1 MQKCKNCQG
10 ILLPGAVFCH
20 KCGSKVGDE
29 TEVAEEFAPVLEVEK
44 KGKNEQGNAKEIAT
58 EIVKEIPKE
67 VALQNA
73 KVTID
78 FEIIDNRN
86 QPKPIIEEEKVVTKP
101 EKKVPIFELEDIKI
115 TETKEPKKVQVFEI
129 KEVKTEEKI
138 EPKQATQFDTTA
150 FKSLFFNALHARVQD
165 EHDAKQYSEFV
176 ELFYRKKFQ
185 DTLAQ
190 RYSLLVEEFAH
201 LEQKM
206 PLPEKPK
213 ERLLTQTIE
222 NLIDYFIYTYCKDL
236 HDVYPHQIILRYAD
250 AKPEQIKSLSFF
262 NDFLHLQDENL
273 LVYNNFISMS
283 QEKLKN
289 AFQSYLFTERE
300 ELVYF
305 ICDLSLTGS
314 GKEGFAI
321 SNKRMYWRMPLGKS
335 HSVSFDNIQ
344 NIKHEKEW
352 LEINGLFF
360 NVNKS
365 LNMKVLRMFK
375 KIKLIYK

>member
-10 ILLPGAVFCH
+10 ILLPGAEFCH
-20 KCGSKVGDE
+20 KCGSKVSDE
-29 TEVAEEFAPVLEVEK
+29 IEAAKIVAPTFEPDNQVFMKESVRENA
-44 KGKNEQGNAKEIAT
+44 QQNAKEIAT

-67 VALQNA
+67 VALKNA
-73 KVTID
+73 KISID

-86 QPKPIIEEEKVVTKP
+86 QPQAIVEEPVAIKKIENKKSEAEKSEA
-101 EKKVPIFELEDIKI
+101 EKKDSDNIDV
-115 TETKEPKKVQVFEI
+115 V
-129 KEVKTEEKI
+129 
-138 EPKQATQFDTTA
+138 A
-150 FKSLFFNALHARVQD
+150 FKALFFNALHIRVQD
-165 EHDAKQYSEFV
+165 EHDGKEYSEFV

-190 RYSLLVEEFAH
+190 RHNLIVEEFLAI
-201 LEQKM
+201 EQKM

-213 ERLLTQTIE
+213 ERLLTHTIE
-222 NLIDYFIYTYCKDL
+222 NLVDYFIYTYCKDL
-236 HDVYPHQIILRYAD
+236 SNVFPYPLILRYAD
-250 AKPEQIKSLSFF
+250 AKPEQIKNASFF
-262 NDFLHLQDENL
+262 SDFLQLQDENIL
-273 LVYNNFISMS
+273 IYRDFIGMP

-289 AFQSYLFTERE
+289 SFQSFLFTERD

-305 ICDLSLTGS
+305 ICDLSITGS

>member
-10 ILLPGAVFCH
+10 ILLPGAEFCH
-20 KCGSKVGDE
+20 KCGSKVIDE
-29 TEVAEEFAPVLEVEK
+29 KEIVEVIMPIVEPDNQEVSKENKRKNTE
-44 KGKNEQGNAKEIAT
+44 GNAKEITT
-58 EIVKEIPKE
+58 EIIKELPQKA
-67 VALQNA
+67 ALNQSKA
-73 KVTID
+73 TID

-86 QPKPIIEEEKVVTKP
+86 QP
-101 EKKVPIFELEDIKI
+101 
-115 TETKEPKKVQVFEI
+115 ETKVE
-129 KEVKTEEKI
+129 KTEKI
-138 EPKQATQFDTTA
+138 EITEKTNAIPTNNIDFTA
-150 FKSLFFNALHARVQD
+150 YKALFFSTLQLRVQD

-176 ELFYRKKFQ
+176 EIFYRKKFQ
-185 DTLAQ
+185 ETITQ
-190 RYSLLVEEFAH
+190 RYNLLLEDFA
-201 LEQKM
+201 EIERKM

-213 ERLLTQTIE
+213 ERLLMHTIE
-222 NLIDYFIYTYCKDL
+222 NLVDYFIYTYCKELNDIFPL
-236 HDVYPHQIILRYAD
+236 PLILRYAD
-250 AKPEQIKSLSFF
+250 AKPEQTKNSSFF
-262 NDFLHLQDENL
+262 NDFLQLQDENL
-273 LVYNNFISMS
+273 LVYKDFIAMS

-305 ICDLSLTGS
+305 ICDLSITGS

-344 NIKHEKEW
+344 HIKHEKEW

-365 LNMKVLRMFK
+365 LNMKMLRMFK

>member
-10 ILLPGAVFCH
+10 ILLPGAEFCH
-20 KCGSKVGDE
+20 KCGSKVSSE
-29 TEVAEEFAPVLEVEK
+29 TEATETVVPIIEPDNQIFIKETSRENA
-44 KGKNEQGNAKEIAT
+44 QGNAKEIPT
-58 EIVKEIPKE
+58 EIKKEIPKE
-67 VALQNA
+67 VVFQNA
-73 KVTID
+73 KLTID
-78 FEIIDNRN
+78 FEIIDSRN
-86 QPKPIIEEEKVVTKP
+86 KPKEPIEENIKFEKPKEP
-101 EKKVPIFELEDIKI
+101 QNKAEEI
-115 TETKEPKKVQVFEI
+115 TENIDFV
-129 KEVKTEEKI
+129 
-138 EPKQATQFDTTA
+138 A
-150 FKSLFFNALHARVQD
+150 FKSMFFAALYLRVQD
-165 EHDAKQYSEFV
+165 EHDGKQYSEFV

-185 DTLAQ
+185 DTLTQ
-190 RYSLLVEEFAH
+190 RHNLLLEEF
-201 LEQKM
+201 LSIEQKM

-213 ERLLTQTIE
+213 ERLLTHTIE
-222 NLIDYFIYTYCKDL
+222 NLVDYFIYTYCKDL
-236 HDVYPHQIILRYAD
+236 NDVFPYPLILRYAD
-250 AKPEQIKSLSFF
+250 AKPEQTKNAAFF
-262 NDFLHLQDENL
+262 FDFLQLQDENL
-273 LVYNNFISMS
+273 LIYRDFIGMP

-289 AFQSYLFTERE
+289 AFQSFLFTERD

-335 HSVSFDNIQ
+335 HSVSFDNVQ

-365 LNMKVLRMFK
+365 LNMKILRMFK